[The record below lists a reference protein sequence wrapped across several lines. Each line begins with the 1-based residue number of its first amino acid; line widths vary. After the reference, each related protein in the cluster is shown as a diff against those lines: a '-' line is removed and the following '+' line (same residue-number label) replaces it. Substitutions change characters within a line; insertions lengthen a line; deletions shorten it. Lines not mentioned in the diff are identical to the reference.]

1 METVAE
7 AVTAVENKVEAVVAE
22 VKAEVVKVEEA
33 VKAKIVNIKA
43 EEKLVLADLELEFLK
58 AQTEIQ
64 RLSKIAEEKSKAYQ
78 AYIEGLYTTYGVT
91 KAEYVFDGATNAFK
105 KL

>member
-1 METVAE
+1 MGEVE
-7 AVTAVENKVEAVVAE
+7 NVVSAVENKVEAVVAE

-91 KAEYVFDGATNAFK
+91 KAEYVFDGAVRVLKA
-105 KL
+105 L

>member
-1 METVAE
+1 MGEVE
-7 AVTAVENKVEAVVAE
+7 NVVSAVENKVEAVVAE
-22 VKAEVVKVEEA
+22 VKAEVVKVEGA

-78 AYIEGLYTTYGVT
+78 EYIEVLYTTYGVT
-91 KAEYVFDGATNAFK
+91 KAEYVFDGAVRVLKA
-105 KL
+105 L

>member
-1 METVAE
+1 MGEVE
-7 AVTAVENKVEAVVAE
+7 NVVSAVENKVEAVVAE
-22 VKAEVVKVEEA
+22 VKAEVVKVEGA

-91 KAEYVFDGATNAFK
+91 KAEYVFDGAVRVLKA
-105 KL
+105 L

>member
-78 AYIEGLYTTYGVT
+78 AYVEGLYTTYGVT
-91 KAEYVFDGATNAFK
+91 KAEYVFDGAVRVLKA
-105 KL
+105 L